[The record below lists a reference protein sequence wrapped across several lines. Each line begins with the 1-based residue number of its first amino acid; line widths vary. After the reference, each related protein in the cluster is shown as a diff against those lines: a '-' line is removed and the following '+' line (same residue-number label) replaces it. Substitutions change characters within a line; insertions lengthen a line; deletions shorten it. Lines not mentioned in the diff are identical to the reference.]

1 MINWTSVIFPG
12 ARRRRK
18 PAKRKSGTSR
28 HEREKYQQH
37 RESARKKISELLS
50 RVNAYYGLQ
59 YGRVA
64 IRNQRRSWGS
74 CSQAGNLNFNYRILF
89 LPEALQEYIVAH
101 ELCHLKEFNHGP
113 GFWRLVAEY
122 APDYHKVR
130 KELKSIAISSL

>member
-1 MINWTSVIFPG
+1 MIDWTSVIFTGP
-12 ARRRRK
+12 RRRRK
-18 PAKRKSGTSR
+18 ASGKRRTVSKG
-28 HEREKYQQH
+28 EKQKYQLH
-37 RESARKKISELLS
+37 RESARKKISEVLS

-74 CSQAGNLNFNYRILF
+74 CSQVGNLNFNYRILF

-122 APDYHKVR
+122 APDYHQKR